1 MTIKLRTPDT
11 DLIELSGK
19 WVYKHPLKDRSLYI
33 NGTLYKVKEGEYNT
47 ASGLDYMVVENT
59 QTGEL
64 SMVFEGTQGGKDIVT
79 DGTIPGSIPNTQLKA
94 ANEAYKKENKKYGIK
109 NVSGNSL
116 GGGLANY
123 VACNNE
129 DVRSVTYNPA
139 ILPEGDYDKNNP
151 RITNYVSEYDSLTLG
166 ERGMGY

>member
-1 MTIKLRTPDT
+1 MQGKLKTPDT

-19 WVYKHPLKDRSLYI
+19 WVYKRPKKLSSIKV
-33 NGTLYKVKEGEYNT
+33 NGTRYKVKEGEYNT
-47 ASGLDYMVVENT
+47 ASGLDYMVMENT

-64 SMVFEGTQGGKDIVT
+64 SMVFEDTQGGKDIVT
-79 DGTIPGSIPNTQLKA
+79 DGTLPGSVPNTQLKA
-94 ANEAYKKENKKYGIK
+94 ANEAYEKESKKYDIK

-123 VACNNE
+123 VASNNE

-151 RITNYVSEYDSLTLG
+151 RITNYLSEYDPLNLG
-166 ERGMGY
+166 ERGMG